1 MTTASLNRQ
10 DFARLIQ
17 DRLIAAGEDRP
28 LEYDAAGFTLIPRGT
43 HGRSEA
49 VPLDPFHRMYLAAP
63 HDLEFVVKQFVD
75 FWKAAQTRA
84 GAAVSGPTFVSP
96 APAAKYAQPP
106 MAYAPQPRGGPSV
119 AKVLLVIFGGMALL
133 MLFVI
138 LAPII
143 LVAAALHAHKG
154 QGPPPPPMQFNLM
167 PPGMNGPGMMPGG
180 APWPLFPGQLPEG
193 ASVTE
198 VVGGQGGG
206 EQSFCDP
213 AGRPLVGIAYSI
225 DQNWDSTGPV
235 IGGLQPV
242 FDSES
247 PAADW
252 RGQPLTTIAGR
263 EGYVVG
269 GLLVDASQYV
279 NAIKVIFVR
288 RNGNELDVNDSYESD
303 WLGTPRGDEPKKLAG
318 DGQSVLG
325 LHCKQ
330 GLVLDGI
337 GLVVKPAGE
346 LKLLPGGA
354 APGDPFAIPG
364 AP

>member
-1 MTTASLNRQ
+1 MATTLNRQ
-10 DFARLIQ
+10 DFARLLQ

-28 LEYDAAGFTLIPRGT
+28 LEYDAAGYTLIPRGT

-63 HDLEFVVKQFVD
+63 QDLEFVVKQFVE
-75 FWKAAQTRA
+75 FWKAAQKHA
-84 GAAVSGPTFVSP
+84 GAATAGPTFVSP
-96 APAAKYAQPP
+96 APAAKYAQPT
-106 MAYAPQPRGGPSV
+106 MAYVPQPRGGSSA

-133 MLFVI
+133 LLLVV

-154 QGPPPPPMQFNLM
+154 PGPPPPPIQFNMM
-167 PPGMNGPGMMPGG
+167 PPGIAPPPGMMPGG
-180 APWPLFPGQLPEG
+180 APWPMFPGQLPEG

-198 VVGGQGGG
+198 VVGGRGGG
-206 EQSFCDP
+206 EQDFCDP
-213 AGRPLVGIAYSI
+213 AGRPLLGVAYAI
-225 DQNWDSTGPV
+225 DEQWDSNGPV

-242 FDSES
+242 FDSDG
-247 PAADW
+247 PAVDW
-252 RGQPLTTIAGR
+252 RGLQLTVVAGR

-269 GLLVDASQYV
+269 GLLVDAGEYV

-288 RNGNELDVNDSYESD
+288 RNGEVLDLHDSYESD
-303 WLGTPRGDEPKKLAG
+303 WLGKPRADEPRKLAG
-318 DGQSVLG
+318 DGQNVIG

-330 GLVLDGI
+330 GLVLDGL
-337 GLVVKPAGE
+337 GLVVRPAAGKPSDAE
-346 LKLLPGGA
+346 
-354 APGDPFAIPG
+354 APLNPFESPE